1 MLVCLCRLFAKQRS
15 TIEKDYSQSLLRLV
29 QQFMTKRD
37 IKDPPDISTMDRT
50 ENRFVQSTDTHTSNV
65 VGEPPSQV

>member
-1 MLVCLCRLFAKQRS
+1 MLVCLCRLFSKQRS

-37 IKDPPDISTMDRT
+37 IKDPPDIFTMDRT
-50 ENRFVQSTDTHTSNV
+50 ENRFVQSTDTHIQY
-65 VGEPPSQV
+65 GR